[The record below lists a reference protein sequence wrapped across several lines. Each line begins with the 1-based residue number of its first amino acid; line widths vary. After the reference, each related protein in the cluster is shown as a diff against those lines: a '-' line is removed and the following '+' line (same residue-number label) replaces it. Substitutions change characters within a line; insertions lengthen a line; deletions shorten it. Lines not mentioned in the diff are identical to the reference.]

1 MLYVR
6 MALLSN
12 YHISLFNI
20 HVIVKSVC
28 DIIH

>member
-6 MALLSN
+6 MALLSY
-12 YHISLFNI
+12 YHISLVNI